1 MARIQLVVSD
11 KREARDR
18 ATSLRADGHVVVTGP
33 PDPKKLVAKPPQ
45 AMVIDLRHAPAS
57 GRDLALWMRTRKATR
72 GVPLVFVGPEGD
84 TRRHVPDA
92 EYAKTWRGVGG
103 ALKRALASPVSDP
116 ARPASALAGYSGTP
130 LPKKLGIKEGFRVGL
145 VNAPKDFPA
154 TLGELPAGVKLV
166 RKASPCDLAI
176 WFVTERGEL
185 EARVVDMGKLA
196 PGLWIAWPKQA
207 SGMPTDLNGN
217 VVRSTGLANGLV
229 DYKVCAIDATW
240 SGLKF
245 ARRKKS

>member
-1 MARIQLVVSD
+1 VEPWGQRAKAL
-11 KREARDR
+11 RE
-18 ATSLRADGHVVVTGP
+18 DGHVVVLGP
-33 PDPKKLVAKPPQ
+33 PDPKRLLARPPQ
-45 AMVIDLRHAPAS
+45 AMVLDARTAPAS
-57 GRDLALWMRTRKATR
+57 VRDLALWLRSRKATR
-72 GVPLVFVGPEGD
+72 AVPLIFVGKDDARE
-84 TRRHVPDA
+84 HIPDA
-92 EYAKTWRGVGG
+92 EFVKTWRGVPG
-103 ALKRALASPVSDP
+103 ALKRVLASPPKDP
-116 ARPASALAGYSGTP
+116 ARPGSVLAGYSGTP

-145 VNAPKDFPA
+145 VNAPKDFPS

-166 RKASPCDLAI
+166 RKAAPCDLAI

-185 EARVVDMGKLA
+185 EARVVEMGDLA

-217 VVRSTGLANGLV
+217 LVRSTGLANGLV

-245 ARRKKS
+245 ARRKQS